1 MNSVPNPSLDIGL
14 AALKQGNYQEAIAH
28 LETVCETELD
38 ESIVSKASKA
48 LVEAYRRNGDSH
60 KAKALCQSLA
70 QDPDP
75 KLKEWATRSLAEF
88 ATTEALAVESSTSSA
103 SLLPIPYSPTST
115 AAPSLY
121 TPRPRWRNSGRPQ
134 HWRSL
139 KPPKFRRLWLVEIG
153 TAIAMFWLLRF
164 CLEVA
169 MGTTN
174 NILVKLPFLRPFQPF
189 YRDPSTFIYVSLAV
203 LLILSPWLID
213 GLLKQFHGLEKLSLP
228 QLASQS
234 PESAQVLQR
243 FCQQKR
249 LPQPK
254 LGILATKIPVAL
266 TYGNLPQTARIV
278 VSEGLLE
285 QLHDDEIATIYAGQ
299 LGHILN
305 WDFILMSLGTLIIQ
319 IPYIIYYQV
328 ALWGEKLPDLLERKW
343 PSSPQF
349 LRRLFLGISGLVSS
363 VSYGIYWLL
372 RLPLLWLSR
381 VRLYYSDRVAIERT
395 GNPNGLTRAL
405 LKIAL
410 GISQDIQVFG
420 ATGKLLEGYDL
431 LLPVGYKQAI
441 TIGSCSPSTPFEEIL
456 KWDCTNP
463 YRDWL
468 IISASHPL
476 MGERLQLPTRYAQF
490 LQIETELDLPKLAPP
505 PRNNAARLSKLK
517 NSYKALP
524 LLQSCVLFGLIV
536 GLVLRAILWLIGK
549 ISYYLYIWQF
559 VWMSNAAF
567 FLDACVLVA
576 FSLCA
581 FIWINNYF
589 PDIKGSKV
597 WKQPNLASFF
607 ANPYTLSPDSQP
619 IQLTGRLLGR
629 RGLLNWLAQDLILQT
644 STGLVKLHYFSFL
657 GPIGNLFPISTR
669 PADLVDQE
677 VTITGWFRRGVTP
690 WIDLETIHTED
701 KKISR
706 ANYPV
711 WITILALAAAIWGA
725 YQVWQLSP

>member
-1 MNSVPNPSLDIGL
+1 MNSIPNASLGTAL

-28 LETVCETELD
+28 LENVCETELD

-48 LVEAYRRNGDSH
+48 LVEAYRRNGEHH
-60 KAKALCQSLA
+60 KAKALCQRLA

-88 ATTEALAVESSTSSA
+88 ASTEALAVESSTSSA
-103 SLLPIPYSPTST
+103 SLLPVPYSATST
-115 AAPSLY
+115 AIPSLY
-121 TPRPRWRNSGRPQ
+121 TPRPRWRNSGRPKQ
-134 HWRSL
+134 RRTL
-139 KPPKFRRLWLVEIG
+139 KPPKLRRLWLVEIG
-153 TAIAMFWLLRF
+153 TAIAVFWLLRF
-164 CLEVA
+164 CLQLG
-169 MGTTN
+169 MRTTN
-174 NILVKLPFLRPFQPF
+174 NILVKLPFLQPLQLF
-189 YRDPSTFIYVSLAV
+189 YRDPSTSIYILLAF

-213 GLLKQFHGLEKLSLP
+213 ALLRWFHGLEKLSLP
-228 QLASQS
+228 QLASRS
-234 PESAQVLQR
+234 PESAEILQR
-243 FCQQKR
+243 FCQQRK
-249 LPQPK
+249 LPLPK
-254 LGILATKIPVAL
+254 LGLLTTKIPVAL

-285 QLHDDEIATIYAGQ
+285 QLQDDEIATIYAGQ
-299 LGHILN
+299 LGHIVH

-343 PSSPQF
+343 SSYPK
-349 LRRLFLGISGLVSS
+349 LLGDIILGITSIISS
-363 VSYGIYWLL
+363 FSYGIYWLL
-372 RLPLLWLSR
+372 RLPLLWFSR
-381 VRLYYSDRVAIERT
+381 VRLYYSDRLAIETT

-456 KWDCTNP
+456 KWDCINP

-490 LQIETELDLPKLAPP
+490 LQVETELDLPNLSSP
-505 PRNNAARLSKLK
+505 PRNSAARLSKLK
-517 NSYKALP
+517 KSYQALP

-536 GLVLRAILWLIGK
+536 GLILRAIFWLIGK

-559 VWMSNAAF
+559 VWMSNAAP

-597 WKQPNLASFF
+597 WKQPNLATFF
-607 ANPYTLSPDSQP
+607 ANPYTLAPDSQP

-629 RGLLNWLAQDLILQT
+629 GGLLNWLGQDLILQT

-657 GPIGNLFPISTR
+657 GPAGNLLPISTR
-669 PADLVDQE
+669 PSDLVDKE
-677 VTITGWFRRGVTP
+677 VTVTGWFRRGATP
-690 WIDLETIHTED
+690 WIDVETLRTED